1 MFLFYIFCYNLTWT
15 SFLCSTFILHVYVL
29 SDLRAVH
36 LVYVYFMMLLKW
48 VKFTQSCLALCN
60 PIDYTVHEILQARIL
75 EWVAVPLSRGSSQPR
90 DQIQTSYIPGRFF
103 TSWAKREAQNHTYRC
118 FIYAYD
124 CMYKDSTTEWLW
136 FAFALS
142 KLLLIKELDSL
153 I

>member
-75 EWVAVPLSRGSSQPR
+75 EWVAIPFSRWSSQSR
-90 DQIQTSYIPGRFF
+90 DKTQISCIAGGFF
-103 TSWAKREAQNHTYRC
+103 TSLATREAPKGTLWLHGLGIESGPPTWQVGILPLNHSCTSHHTHWDDYN
-118 FIYAYD
+118 
-124 CMYKDSTTEWLW
+124 
-136 FAFALS
+136 
-142 KLLLIKELDSL
+142 
-153 I
+153 